1 VRKVKFIAPAMR
13 EFLKEVGY
21 YNEKQPGLGADF
33 AEEVEAATARAL
45 AYPDAGSPAS
55 KSTRRVLVSR
65 FPFSIVYRSHQ
76 GGIVVFAVANHSRLP
91 EYWASRL

>member
-1 VRKVKFIAPAMR
+1 VRKVKFIAPARR

-21 YNEKQPGLGADF
+21 YNEKKPGLGAEF

-55 KSTRRVLVSR
+55 KSTRRVLVNR
-65 FPFSIVYRSHQ
+65 FPFFVYRTSPD
-76 GGIVVFAVANHSRLP
+76 GIVVFAVANHSRLP
-91 EYWASRL
+91 EYWASRV

>member
-1 VRKVKFIAPAMR
+1 VRKVKFIAPARR

-21 YNEKQPGLGADF
+21 YNGKQLGLGARF

-55 KSTRRVLVSR
+55 RSTKRVLVNH
-65 FPFSIVYRSHQ
+65 FPFSIIYRPSQ
-76 GGIVVFAVANHSRLP
+76 DGIVVFAVANYSRLP
-91 EYWASRL
+91 EYWISRI

>member
-1 VRKVKFIAPAMR
+1 MRKVKFIAPARR

-21 YNEKQPGLGADF
+21 YNEQQSGVGADF

-55 KSTRRVLVSR
+55 KSTRRVLVNR
-65 FPFSIVYRSHQ
+65 FPFSIIYRPDSD
-76 GGIVVFAVANHSRLP
+76 GIVVFAVANHSRRP
-91 EYWASRL
+91 EYWAPRL